1 MITSHSVK
9 LTLETNSVHTT
20 DQPTVLLI
28 GTSNIKFIKED
39 KLTPFAKV
47 IKQIGYTLDE
57 TYQFISSSEL
67 TSPDLVLFHPFT
79 NDIKK
84 YDPKQ
89 CVDKMNHII
98 KVVQHKWPQS
108 KIIISLATPKA
119 DEFHHH
125 TNGQILN
132 TLLEQH
138 VLENQ
143 SVTTLNH
150 SNMVHDGSPDLNL
163 LNEDGVH
170 LNEKGVSLLASNMK
184 RIIHNSLGLK
194 LSTLAEQGQNLEP
207 SLGLVGTEN
216 IAENASVP
224 IHFLIHETYI
234 IIISAT
240 ISSILSCFIYLLRS
254 SQLQISIVVYMQ
266 LLNR

>member
-1 MITSHSVK
+1 MTTSNSVK
-9 LTLETNSVHTT
+9 PTLETNSVHTT
-20 DQPTVLLI
+20 DLPTVLLI

-79 NDIKK
+79 NDVKR

-98 KVVQHKWPQS
+98 EVVQNKWPQS
-108 KIIISLATPKA
+108 KIIISLATPRA

-132 TLLEQH
+132 ALLEQH
-138 VLENQ
+138 LHENQ

-150 SNMVHDGSPDLNL
+150 SNMLHDGSPDLNL

-184 RIIHNSLGLK
+184 RMIHNSLG
-194 LSTLAEQGQNLEP
+194 
-207 SLGLVGTEN
+207 
-216 IAENASVP
+216 I
-224 IHFLIHETYI
+224 ETI
-234 IIISAT
+234 NT
-240 ISSILSCFIYLLRS
+240 RRTRS
-254 SQLQISIVVYMQ
+254 KSRAKFGSGR
-266 LLNR
+266 NRGYSRKR

>member
-1 MITSHSVK
+1 MTTSYSVK
-9 LTLETNSVHTT
+9 PTLETNSVHTT
-20 DQPTVLLI
+20 DLPTVLLI

-67 TSPDLVLFHPFT
+67 TSPDLFLFHPFT
-79 NDIKK
+79 NDIKR

-89 CVDKMNHII
+89 CVDKMNHSIE
-98 KVVQHKWPQS
+98 VVQHKWSQS
-108 KIIISLATPKA
+108 KIIISLATPRA

-150 SNMVHDGSPDLNL
+150 SNMLHDGSPDLNL

-184 RIIHNSLGLK
+184 RMIHNSLG
-194 LSTLAEQGQNLEP
+194 
-207 SLGLVGTEN
+207 
-216 IAENASVP
+216 I
-224 IHFLIHETYI
+224 ETI
-234 IIISAT
+234 NT
-240 ISSILSCFIYLLRS
+240 RRTRS
-254 SQLQISIVVYMQ
+254 KSRAKFGSGR
-266 LLNR
+266 NREYSRKR